1 MSGEKIGITEEV
13 MEKINRHAVGELK
26 GEQVYCFSVL
36 LCDNDVDRDYERFS
50 DKALDRLAELF
61 VGRTGIF
68 DHDHSS
74 RGQTARIYDTEVRSY
89 PERKTVDG
97 RAYRALIGFA
107 YMVRTEENK
116 SLIAEIEGGIKKEV
130 SVGCSVAKKICSV
143 CGADGAKGGCSHIK
157 GRSYG
162 GKLCYVT
169 LDEPVDAY
177 EWSFVAVP
185 AQVNAGVTKH
195 FSDKANVFSQPA
207 DTAGE
212 AVEELRRDIRRLA
225 YFVSG
230 TQAAKTLGMT
240 CRCMDSSQLIELKKS
255 LEKQLVKGGIS
266 VQLDPDSCDAEDN
279 SGFSMK

>member
-1 MSGEKIGITEEV
+1 MSGEKIGITDEV

-50 DKALDRLAELF
+50 DGALDRLAELF

-89 PERKTVDG
+89 PERKTMDG
-97 RAYRALIGFA
+97 RAYRALMGFA
-107 YMVRTEENK
+107 YMVRTERNK

-185 AQVNAGVTKH
+185 AQRAAGVTKVYGGNDIDAIREMQAC
-195 FSDKANVFSQPA
+195 FCEDLRADIIRLGSFVKSADIGEVDGLDVFA
-207 DTAGE
+207 
-212 AVEELRRDIRRLA
+212 LL
-225 YFVSG
+225 
-230 TQAAKTLGMT
+230 
-240 CRCMDSSQLIELKKS
+240 ELKKKLS
-255 LEKQLVKGGIS
+255 RQLREEAASGKAAGVAAYE
-266 VQLDPDSCDAEDN
+266 DCDSGEMEA
-279 SGFSMK
+279 FRV

>member
-1 MSGEKIGITEEV
+1 MNGEKIGITEEV

-50 DKALDRLAELF
+50 DGALDKLAELF

-89 PERKTVDG
+89 PERKTMDG

-116 SLIAEIEGGIKKEV
+116 SLIVEIEGGIKKEV

-185 AQVNAGVTKH
+185 AQRAAGVTKVYGDREVNAEIEKLRAAQER
-195 FSDKANVFSQPA
+195 FCEDLRGDIIRLGCFVKSADIGNTENMDVF
-207 DTAGE
+207 G
-212 AVEELRRDIRRLA
+212 L
-225 YFVSG
+225 
-230 TQAAKTLGMT
+230 M
-240 CRCMDSSQLIELKKS
+240 ELKKKLS
-255 LEKQLVKGGIS
+255 RQLRDEAASGKAAGVAAACDGGEMEAFR
-266 VQLDPDSCDAEDN
+266 V
-279 SGFSMK
+279 

>member
-1 MSGEKIGITEEV
+1 MNGEKMGITEEV

-50 DKALDRLAELF
+50 DEALDRLAGLF

-89 PERKTVDG
+89 PERKTADG

-107 YMVRTEENK
+107 YMVRTEDNK

-130 SVGCSVAKKICSV
+130 SVGCSVAKRICSV

-185 AQVNAGVTKH
+185 AQRAAGVTKVYGG
-195 FSDKANVFSQPA
+195 SDIDVIREMQACFCEDLRADIIRLGSFVKSADIGEVDGLDVFA
-207 DTAGE
+207 
-212 AVEELRRDIRRLA
+212 LL
-225 YFVSG
+225 
-230 TQAAKTLGMT
+230 
-240 CRCMDSSQLIELKKS
+240 ELKKKLS
-255 LEKQLVKGGIS
+255 RQLREEAASGKALGVAAYEGC
-266 VQLDPDSCDAEDN
+266 DSGEMEA
-279 SGFSMK
+279 FRV